1 MTDAEA
7 KTIVLVVDDNP
18 DTLAMLT
25 AALEQIGALVLIATD
40 GERAMTTVARIVP
53 DIILLDAV
61 MPNMDGFETCRRM
74 KRLPALADVPIIFMT
89 GLRDTERIIEGL
101 EAGGVDYVTKP
112 VIIEELL
119 ARIRVHVGNARM
131 SRSARAALDTTGR
144 YLFAA
149 DSAGRLLWST
159 PQASKLLGTAFEDF
173 DERSFAFPS
182 LVVKWLAARIE
193 GSGDPSSSTLTIGA
207 EQKTLSLSFVGRMSG
222 DERLMR
228 VSEESSSADAS
239 LLKEKLGLTTR
250 EAEVLLWIARGKSN
264 RDIGQILGMSP
275 RTVNKHLEQ
284 VYVKLGV
291 ENRAAAAATAVR
303 HLP

>member
-1 MTDAEA
+1 MNDAEA
-7 KTIVLVVDDNP
+7 KTIVLVVDDSP

-40 GERAMTTVARIVP
+40 GERAMTTVTRIVP

-61 MPNMDGFETCRRM
+61 MPNMDGFETCRRL
-74 KRLPALADVPIIFMT
+74 KRLPALADVPVIFMT
-89 GLRDTERIIEGL
+89 GLRETDRIIEGL

-112 VIIEELL
+112 VVIEELL

-144 YLFAA
+144 YLFAT
-149 DSAGRLLWST
+149 DSTGRLLWST
-159 PQASKLLGTAFEDF
+159 PQASKLLASAFDDF
-173 DERSFAFPS
+173 DERSFSFPS
-182 LVVKWLAARIE
+182 PVVKWLTARIE
-193 GSGDPSSSTLTIGA
+193 GGGDPSSSTLTIGA

-239 LLKEKLGLTTR
+239 FLKEKLGLTTR

>member
-1 MTDAEA
+1 MSDAEA
-7 KTIVLVVDDNP
+7 KTIVLVVDDSP

-40 GERAMTTVARIVP
+40 GERAMTTVTRIVP

-61 MPNMDGFETCRRM
+61 MPNMDGFETCRRL
-74 KRLPALADVPIIFMT
+74 KRLPALADVPVIFMT
-89 GLRDTERIIEGL
+89 GLRETDRIIEGL

-144 YLFAA
+144 YLFAT
-149 DSAGRLLWST
+149 DSTGRLLWST
-159 PQASKLLGTAFEDF
+159 PQASKLLASVFEDF
-173 DERSFAFPS
+173 DERRFSFPS
-182 LVVKWLAARIE
+182 SVVKWLTARIE
-193 GSGDPSSSTLTIGA
+193 GGGDPSSSTLTIGA

-239 LLKEKLGLTTR
+239 FLKEKLGLTTR

>member
-74 KRLPALADVPIIFMT
+74 KRLPPLADVPIIFMT
-89 GLRDTERIIEGL
+89 GLRDTDRIIEGL

-144 YLFAA
+144 YLFAT

-228 VSEESSSADAS
+228 VSEESSSADAI

>member
-74 KRLPALADVPIIFMT
+74 KRLPPLADVPIIFMT
-89 GLRDTERIIEGL
+89 GLRDTDRIIEGL

-222 DERLMR
+222 DEHLMR
-228 VSEESSSADAS
+228 VSEESSSTDAI

>member
-1 MTDAEA
+1 MNDAEA
-7 KTIVLVVDDNP
+7 KTIVLVVDDSP

-40 GERAMTTVARIVP
+40 GERAMTTVTRIVP

-61 MPNMDGFETCRRM
+61 MPNMDGFETCRRL
-74 KRLPALADVPIIFMT
+74 KRLPALADVPVIFMT
-89 GLRDTERIIEGL
+89 GLRETDRIIEGL

-112 VIIEELL
+112 VVIEELL

-144 YLFAA
+144 YLFAT
-149 DSAGRLLWST
+149 DSTGRLLWST
-159 PQASKLLGTAFEDF
+159 PQASKLLASAFDDF
-173 DERSFAFPS
+173 DERSFSFPS
-182 LVVKWLAARIE
+182 PVVKWLTARIE
-193 GSGDPSSSTLTIGA
+193 GGGDPSSSTLTIGA

-228 VSEESSSADAS
+228 VSEESSSADARF
-239 LLKEKLGLTTR
+239 LKEKLGLTTR

>member
-40 GERAMTTVARIVP
+40 GERAMTAVARIVP

-89 GLRDTERIIEGL
+89 GLRDTDRIIEGL

-149 DSAGRLLWST
+149 DSTGRLLWST

>member
-74 KRLPALADVPIIFMT
+74 KRLPPLADVPIIFMT
-89 GLRDTERIIEGL
+89 GLRDTDRIIEGL

-222 DERLMR
+222 HEHLMR
-228 VSEESSSADAS
+228 VSEESSSTDAI

>member
-1 MTDAEA
+1 MNDAEA
-7 KTIVLVVDDNP
+7 KTIVLVVDDSP
-18 DTLAMLT
+18 ETLAMLT

-40 GERAMTTVARIVP
+40 GERAMTTVTRIVP

-61 MPNMDGFETCRRM
+61 MPNMDGFETCRRL
-74 KRLPALADVPIIFMT
+74 KRLPALADVPVIFMT
-89 GLRDTERIIEGL
+89 GLRETDRIIEGL

-144 YLFAA
+144 YLFAT
-149 DSAGRLLWST
+149 DSTGRLLWST
-159 PQASKLLGTAFEDF
+159 PQASKLLASVFEDF
-173 DERSFAFPS
+173 DERRFSFPS
-182 LVVKWLAARIE
+182 SVVKWLTARIE
-193 GSGDPSSSTLTIGA
+193 GGGDPSSSTLTIGA
-207 EQKTLSLSFVGRMSG
+207 EQKALSLSFVGRMSG

-228 VSEESSSADAS
+228 VSEESASADAS
-239 LLKEKLGLTTR
+239 FLKEKLGLTTR

>member
-1 MTDAEA
+1 MNDAEA
-7 KTIVLVVDDNP
+7 KTIVLVVDDSP

-40 GERAMTTVARIVP
+40 GERAMTTVTRIVP

-61 MPNMDGFETCRRM
+61 MPNMDGFETCRRL
-74 KRLPALADVPIIFMT
+74 KRLPALADVPVIFMT
-89 GLRDTERIIEGL
+89 GLRETDRIIEGL

-112 VIIEELL
+112 VVIEELL

-144 YLFAA
+144 YLFAT
-149 DSAGRLLWST
+149 DSTGRLLWST
-159 PQASKLLGTAFEDF
+159 PQASKLLASAFDDF
-173 DERSFAFPS
+173 DERSFSFPAP
-182 LVVKWLAARIE
+182 VVKWLTARIE
-193 GSGDPSSSTLTIGA
+193 GGGDPSSSTLTIGA

-239 LLKEKLGLTTR
+239 FLKEKLGLTTR

>member
-61 MPNMDGFETCRRM
+61 MPNMDGFETCRRL

-89 GLRDTERIIEGL
+89 GLRDTDRIIEGL

-119 ARIRVHVGNARM
+119 ARIRVHVGNARL

-144 YLFAA
+144 YLFAT
-149 DSAGRLLWST
+149 DSTGRLLWST
-159 PQASKLLGTAFEDF
+159 PQASKLLGSAFEDF
-173 DERSFAFPS
+173 DERSFTFPPP
-182 LVVKWLAARIE
+182 VVKWLAARIE
-193 GSGDPSSSTLTIGA
+193 GNGDPSSSSLTIGA

-239 LLKEKLGLTTR
+239 FLKEKLGLTTR